1 MAQKSESLEVDL
13 LNMKPIPGS
22 SLTEEPG
29 KRPYERPPQIV
40 GVDQALSY
48 CLDGLLGN
56 QDVREE
62 LFNVLDAGLSV
73 ETVVSGFVLNAFTE
87 GVFTPD
93 VAELIKTPLIQFI
106 AQAAGREGIED
117 LNVLNEDIPKSSI
130 GEDKFSIMRALNP
143 KKFDRITN
151 EENNELEEEAPEME
165 MDDMPMMQ
173 QGFINQ

>member
-73 ETVVSGFVLNAFTE
+73 ETIVSGFVLNAFTE

-106 AQAAGREGIED
+106 TQAAGKEGIED

-130 GEDKFSIMRALNP
+130 GEDKFSIMRSLNP

>member
-40 GVDQALSY
+40 RVDQALTY

-106 AQAAGREGIED
+106 TQAAGKEGIED

-130 GEDKFSIMRALNP
+130 GEDKFSIMRSLNP

-173 QGFINQ
+173 QGFVNR